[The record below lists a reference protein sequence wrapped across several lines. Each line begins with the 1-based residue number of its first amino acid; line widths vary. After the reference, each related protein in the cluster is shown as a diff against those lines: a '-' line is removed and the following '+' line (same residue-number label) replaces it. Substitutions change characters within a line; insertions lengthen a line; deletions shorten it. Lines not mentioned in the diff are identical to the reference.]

1 MSERASGGLA
11 DEAASARPGAPAGA
25 LTTTLLHRVGFF
37 ETDGMGIV
45 HHSNYLRFCEN
56 ARVAWLEEHDRAY
69 TAWIAAGLHFA
80 VTRVELDYQRP
91 ARFDDR
97 LEITTWL
104 EWVRGA
110 SLAMG
115 YAITC
120 RGTLLVQGRTEH
132 ASVDDAGRVRRIPRE
147 DRERLGRHALGAG
160 SSSGPSPSAGSPGR

>member
-1 MSERASGGLA
+1 MSNRASGGPA
-11 DEAASARPGAPAGA
+11 GESAGDRPGLLAGA
-25 LTTTLLHRVGFF
+25 TTTTIPHRVGFF

-45 HHSNYLRFCEN
+45 HHANYLRFCEN
-56 ARVAWLEEHDRAY
+56 ARVAWLEQHDRGY
-69 TAWIAAGLHFA
+69 PAWISAGLHFA

-97 LEITTWL
+97 LEVTTWL

-147 DRERLGRHALGAG
+147 DRERLGRKALGA
-160 SSSGPSPSAGSPGR
+160 SSAHGGAEPGA